1 MAIEVGLL
9 ASLVGRYT
17 NSVVNEQANLAAP
30 LLGKGVIKK
39 INKPD
44 KVGIVNIKAGELA
57 SAKFLADGASLPQ
70 GRDLRPVQGTYLP
83 VALFERIRIP
93 RLAAMLASSTD
104 DGVDIVKE
112 QMDTAGQ
119 TLGRML
125 ERGILGSQI
134 GAPTAIVNAGSTTF
148 TVADVSPWRVG
159 QAFEVWN
166 GVTAIEGTSEATL
179 LTVTAIAISEV
190 GDSTITFS
198 GSGGGGGNAVQWQTT
213 FAFFLRGSRDTGATL
228 TSLADVC
235 NGTTTLYGVVGTSNE
250 WSGNVD
256 ATAQPLTVGLLRQS
270 ITTVVRRRGLKPKH
284 LICNRKNEE
293 RYSNQ
298 LLNNRRF
305 MSGTMDARGSA
316 DVEIEGIPLFLTENM
331 GDSEAIL
338 FQPEDVKLHVFRDFA
353 PDFDGKASKGM
364 NAGAMMVSDQE
375 FVYDVQV
382 WGAFQL
388 RAERRNGCLRYSGL
402 NG

>member
-1 MAIEVGLL
+1 MAIEVSTL
-9 ASLVGRYT
+9 AALVGRYT
-17 NSVVNEQANLAAP
+17 NSVVNEQANMAAP
-30 LLGKGVIKK
+30 LVGKGIIKK

-57 SAKFLADGASLPQ
+57 SAKFLSDGASLPQ

-104 DGVDIVKE
+104 DGIDIVKE
-112 QMDTAGQ
+112 QMDTAGK

-125 ERGILGSQI
+125 ERGIFGSQI
-134 GAPTAIVNAGSTTF
+134 GSPTATVNAASTTF

-159 QAFEVWN
+159 MAFEVWN
-166 GVTAIEGTSEATL
+166 GSTAIEGTSEATIL
-179 LTVTAIAISEV
+179 QVVSISISEV

-198 GSGGGGGNAVQWQTT
+198 GSNSGGNAVQWLTT
-213 FAFFLRGSRDTGATL
+213 YTFQLRGSKDTGAGM

-235 NGTTTLYGVVGTSNE
+235 NGTTTLYGVAGTSQE
-250 WSGNVD
+250 WSGNLD
-256 ATAQPLTVGLLRQS
+256 STAQPLTVGLLRQS
-270 ITTVVRRRGLKPKH
+270 ITTVVRRRGDKPKY
-284 LICNRKNEE
+284 LLCNRKNEE

-316 DVEIEGIPLFLTENM
+316 DVEIEGIPLFLTENI

-338 FQPEDVKLHVFRDFA
+338 FQPDDVKLHVFRDFA

-364 NAGAMMVSDQE
+364 NSGAMIVSDNE

-388 RAERRNGCLRYSGL
+388 RAERRNGCLRFSGL